1 MAIACNPSV
10 FNINSSSNSTAINV
24 DSDGNTVVSKLVLL
38 DEKTGNKWQVK
49 ISDGEL
55 IAEPLELEDKREYK
69 LNKILKW
76 KSTKLPSMDMAQ
88 K

>member
-10 FNINSSSNSTAINV
+10 FNVYNASNSAAINV

-38 DEKTGNKWQVK
+38 DEKTGNKWQIK

-69 LNKILKW
+69 LNKILK
-76 KSTKLPSMDMAQ
+76 
-88 K
+88 

>member
-24 DSDGNTVVSKLVLL
+24 DVDGCTVVSKLVLL
-38 DEKTGNKWQVK
+38 DEKTGNKWQIK

-69 LNKILKW
+69 LNKILK
-76 KSTKLPSMDMAQ
+76 
-88 K
+88 

>member
-1 MAIACNPSV
+1 MARPCNHSV
-10 FNINSSSNSTAINV
+10 FNISSSSSTTAINV

-38 DEKTGNKWQVK
+38 DEKTGNKWQIK

-69 LNKILKW
+69 LNKILK
-76 KSTKLPSMDMAQ
+76 
-88 K
+88 

>member
-1 MAIACNPSV
+1 MAAANSL
-10 FNINSSSNSTAINV
+10 FNVNSNSLTAINV
-24 DSDGNTVVSKLVLL
+24 DPNGSTVITKLVLL
-38 DEKTGNKWQVK
+38 DEKTGNKWQIK

-76 KSTKLPSMDMAQ
+76 KSTKFQSMVMEQ

>member
-10 FNINSSSNSTAINV
+10 FNINNASNSTAINV
-24 DSDGNTVVSKLVLL
+24 DSDGVTIIRKLVIL
-38 DEKTGNKWQVK
+38 DEKTGNKWQIK

-69 LNKILKW
+69 LNKILK
-76 KSTKLPSMDMAQ
+76 
-88 K
+88 